1 MYYLIKFKL
10 IQVPSVFNTGE
21 LYYRLVVWD
30 VVVVTMPTSFK
41 SSVVTTVPTISPEMW
56 YCLCFLIFLHIE
68 STSGFFPSTLVLILQ
83 IRDSAM
89 SILTVQPRSGEVMIS
104 GTHWA
109 PYEVWPYQN
118 SISHLINR
126 TPALTGGPW
135 WHFRLFMNSCES
147 RFSVPESLKSQNVSP
162 SPVHSLPGKQSEIFG
177 EKDGR
182 VLNKIYFWCWRGVGK
197 RKAS

>member
-104 GTHWA
+104 GTH
-109 PYEVWPYQN
+109 
-118 SISHLINR
+118 
-126 TPALTGGPW
+126 
-135 WHFRLFMNSCES
+135 
-147 RFSVPESLKSQNVSP
+147 
-162 SPVHSLPGKQSEIFG
+162 
-177 EKDGR
+177 
-182 VLNKIYFWCWRGVGK
+182 
-197 RKAS
+197 